1 MDLQHINW
9 KLISDLVIENSVEAA
24 STILKWESIGLA
36 VSIFLIVLF
45 WKRGFFKR
53 PANKY
58 YNWSVKIYIPLLLVI
73 GFVFFG
79 KAGIIRF
86 AHHYL
91 TKQNQEAVNI
101 IYDKT
106 FGSLLGS
113 ADDPKSLIRYA
124 ETIGKTVKTVD
135 EGMNSLGSYVM
146 MNSKLDSNYVENTIS
161 AYMIQRMWKEK
172 GRDIVIGGA
181 YYLFMMVLEKAHLP
195 GEPEKNLTIEEF
207 KYGIEKLKELDA
219 HKAEAGLKQIIGG
232 KTQSY
237 IDSKMNTMF
246 YLNLLFWLLLIFIPI
261 LEYFLYKKYF
271 EQKIIASQNTQKVA

>member
-1 MDLQHINW
+1 MDLQHIDW
-9 KLISDLVIENSVEAA
+9 KLISDLLIDNSIEAG
-24 STILKWESIGLA
+24 STILKWEFIGIA

-45 WKRGFFKR
+45 WKRGIFKR

-58 YNWSVKIYIPLLLVI
+58 YNWTVKLYIPLLLVV
-73 GFVFFG
+73 GFIFFG
-79 KAGIIRF
+79 KAGVIRF
-86 AHHYL
+86 AHQYL
-91 TKQNQEAVNI
+91 TKQNQEAVNV

-135 EGMNSLGSYVM
+135 EGMNNLGSYVM

-181 YYLFMMVLEKAHLP
+181 YYLFMMVLEKAHIP

-219 HKAEAGLKQIIGG
+219 HKAEAGLKQTIGG

-237 IDSKMNTMF
+237 IDSKMNGMF
-246 YLNLLFWLLLIFIPI
+246 YMNLFFWLILILVPI
-261 LEYFLYKKYF
+261 LEYVLYKKYF
-271 EQKIIASQNTQKVA
+271 EPRLIASQNQSNLP